1 MGGAKAGR
9 LGTDAV
15 KEEARPEPLR
25 VRSAGG
31 VVVKGSGTDL
41 RVALMRSGYGTW
53 VLPKGRLE
61 EGETPAEAA
70 LREVGEEIGLAGA
83 TLIGEIGQTEHEYDQ
98 AGKRHR
104 KQVDWFLLEADPEAE
119 LSPNP
124 DENALD
130 CGWFTR
136 EQALS
141 LLSHADQRRI
151 LRRGLS
157 G

>member
-1 MGGAKAGR
+1 M
-9 LGTDAV
+9 

-70 LREVGEEIGLAGA
+70 LREVGEEIGLRGA